1 MIETHA
7 GAIERG
13 RALLAAAGLAA
24 SELEARV
31 LCEHAAGLDRAS
43 LLARGSEPIDPAAAA
58 RYDHLLGRRSSRV
71 PLAYVTGEREF
82 WSLRLLVDHR
92 VLVPRPET
100 ETLVEA
106 TLERLGP
113 AARVADVGTGS
124 GAIVI
129 ALARELGSGRF
140 LATDRS
146 AAALTVARENAAAHG
161 LAQRITFLEGD
172 LLAPLAG
179 CQDRL
184 DAIVSNPPYIS
195 EQAFNTLPPNV
206 RDHEPRLALVIEG
219 SDGLEMYRRFAVEAP
234 AVLAPG
240 GRLLVEVG
248 HDQPGAVRAIFAAD
262 GRWRY
267 VGSHRDPSDPYDRVL
282 EFTR

>member
-43 LLARGSEPIDPAAAA
+43 LLARASEPIDPAAAA

-184 DAIVSNPPYIS
+184 DAIVSNPPYVPMADLAGLQP
-195 EQAFNTLPPNV
+195 EV
-206 RDHEPRLALVIEG
+206 RDHEPRVALDG
-219 SDGLEMYRRFAVEAP
+219 GPDGLAVIARLVSGAPPLLRR
-234 AVLAPG
+234 G
-240 GRLLVEVG
+240 GWLLLEVG
-248 HDQPGAVRAIFAAD
+248 AGQAVAVRGLLERSGEYDGVATRRDLAGIERVVAA
-262 GRWRY
+262 RRAA
-267 VGSHRDPSDPYDRVL
+267 
-282 EFTR
+282 